1 MDRQNQTKAAPPDQE
16 NGTSA
21 NDAQMNDNASSNVQ
35 EAKDAKAIRS
45 RSTGTD
51 AQFARIVALL
61 RSGPQTTYSL
71 RKHGIAQT
79 SSRIWDLR
87 ARGYVINTELC
98 DAYDTDG
105 YLHFRVAKYALIQE
119 PLPIQS
125 REAANDSE

>member
-1 MDRQNQTKAAPPDQE
+1 MDRKNKTKAAPGQGNAAFE
-16 NGTSA
+16 
-21 NDAQMNDNASSNVQ
+21 NASQQNDTGA
-35 EAKDAKAIRS
+35 EKARKDKDAKAIKS

-61 RSGPQTTYSL
+61 REKPQTTYEL
-71 RKHGIAQT
+71 RGHGIGQT
-79 SSRIWDLR
+79 STRIFDLR

-98 DAYDTDG
+98 DAYDRDG

-125 REAANDSE
+125 REAANDSD